1 MILEFVAD
9 ASEWVM
15 VNSEYYNTEE
25 RQKVKFFG
33 FCEDE
38 IGINRSREQRE
49 YATVIHN
56 MRQRNLRLAMIQF
69 LGGIKWYLLG
79 IKRKGKKLLAAGDK
93 DTFLLKTDHVHE
105 SIERKGLA
113 EIPQWHIGFSCG
125 NMNRLLFTPDRTP
138 NRKSKSQ
145 FYQSS
150 IQGTSTFTGLTCRA
164 QE

>member
-15 VNSEYYNTEE
+15 VNSEYYNTKE

-56 MRQRNLRLAMIQF
+56 MRQRNLRLATIQF

-79 IKRKGKKLLAAGDK
+79 IKRKGKKLG
-93 DTFLLKTDHVHE
+93 
-105 SIERKGLA
+105 
-113 EIPQWHIGFSCG
+113 
-125 NMNRLLFTPDRTP
+125 
-138 NRKSKSQ
+138 
-145 FYQSS
+145 
-150 IQGTSTFTGLTCRA
+150 
-164 QE
+164 